1 MGISVVYFQSLQTIL
16 PFQIHLR
23 NLWGLSYAASLH
35 RILTN
40 LHQTLL
46 SKAVG
51 VSFLSYHIST
61 LLIRMLLVGQKL
73 LKTWD
78 VIIFWNWTPV
88 RNEGNKNV
96 TGDALS
102 VLGKVW
108 NKCSPTQKSCPS
120 SNGALAW
127 RNILQIM
134 WQMLIANI
142 VDTHKLINLYWK
154 VDHCWE
160 RQDIKPQLC
169 F

>member
-1 MGISVVYFQSLQTIL
+1 MQPVCTGSW
-16 PFQIHLR
+16 QICTRLCSPR
-23 NLWGLSYAASLH
+23 
-35 RILTN
+35 
-40 LHQTLL
+40 LL
-46 SKAVG
+46 GS
-51 VSFLSYHIST
+51 VSFSYHISS

-78 VIIFWNWTPV
+78 GIIFWNWTPS

-96 TGDALS
+96 MGDALS

-120 SNGALAW
+120 SNSALAW

-134 WQMLIANI
+134 WRMLIANV

-160 RQDIKPQLC
+160 KTGHKTTIMFLICLMSLGNQP
-169 F
+169 